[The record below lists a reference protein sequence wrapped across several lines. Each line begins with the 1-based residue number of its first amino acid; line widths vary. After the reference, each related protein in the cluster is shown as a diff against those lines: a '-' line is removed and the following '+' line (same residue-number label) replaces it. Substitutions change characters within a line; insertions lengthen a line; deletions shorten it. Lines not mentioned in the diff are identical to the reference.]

1 MMISVYLIEIME
13 NLAKLDEDS
22 ALDTMLSLSPPLNPL
37 TSRNNYHV
45 TSPNKV
51 HTLSSTLVTN
61 IWQ

>member
-22 ALDTMLSLSPPLNPL
+22 ALDTMLSLSPPLNLL

>member
-1 MMISVYLIEIME
+1 MMISVYLME

-22 ALDTMLSLSPPLNPL
+22 ALETTLSLSPPLNHL

-45 TSPNKV
+45 TSPNKL